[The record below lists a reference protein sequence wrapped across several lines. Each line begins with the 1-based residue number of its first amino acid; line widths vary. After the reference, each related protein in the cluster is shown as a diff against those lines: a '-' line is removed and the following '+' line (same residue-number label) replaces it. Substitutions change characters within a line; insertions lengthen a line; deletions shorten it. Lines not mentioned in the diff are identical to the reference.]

1 MASTETADLPPPQ
14 HHGDDK
20 EEALEFPFAET
31 PGPGEL
37 MPIDDKISWLRMP
50 LPFQGLDHIN
60 LYVLDDGEAYT
71 IVDSGLATD
80 EARGV
85 WRKLFAGPLSDKPVG
100 RIVIT
105 HFHPDHAG
113 LAGWLCEHTGAPIWM
128 TRTEFFFARVF
139 QLEAT
144 PHPPKAAVDF
154 FERAGFSEQA
164 LEKLK
169 AARYDNYSR
178 ATSRLPL
185 DYRRLKAG
193 DRLENGD
200 RNWTIRIGSGHSPE
214 HACLYEADARIL
226 ISGDQ
231 ILPRITS
238 NVGVYPGEPL
248 ANPLVDWLDS
258 IDRFSKLPEK
268 TLVLPA
274 HHDPFIGVRKRLEE
288 IRGSHIR
295 RLKALSKHCAEPRSA
310 IEAFPALFKRR
321 LKGMDFILATAE
333 SLAHLHYLEAG
344 GYVARRIDGPVH
356 RFQTV
361 RPYDNGA
368 GG

>member
-1 MASTETADLPPPQ
+1 MASTEAADLPPPQ
-14 HHGDDK
+14 HHGDDR
-20 EEALEFPFAET
+20 EEALEFPFSGAPE
-31 PGPGEL
+31 PGRL
-37 MPIDDKISWLRMP
+37 MAIDEAISWLRMP

-60 LYVLDDGEAYT
+60 LYVLDDGAAYT
-71 IVDSGLATD
+71 LVDSGLATD
-80 EARGV
+80 EARAI
-85 WRKLFAGPLSDKPVG
+85 WRRLLAGPLSDKPVG

-113 LAGWLCEHTGAPIWM
+113 LAGWLSDHTGAPIWM
-128 TRTEFFFARVF
+128 TRTEFFFARTF
-139 QLEAT
+139 QLETA

-154 FERAGFSEQA
+154 FQRAGFSDQA
-164 LEKLK
+164 LDKLK

-193 DRLENGD
+193 DRLESGG
-200 RNWTIRIGSGHSPE
+200 RNWTVRIGSGHSPE
-214 HACLYEADARIL
+214 HACLHEEEAGLL

-238 NVGVYPGEPL
+238 NVGVYPGEPY
-248 ANPLVDWLDS
+248 ANPLADWLES
-258 IDRFSKLPEK
+258 IARFSELPER

-288 IRGSHIR
+288 IRGSHTR
-295 RLKALSKHCAEPRSA
+295 RLRALSKHCAEPRSA
-310 IEAFPALFKRR
+310 IEAFVALFKRR

-344 GYVARRIDGPVH
+344 GFLVRRIDGPVH
-356 RFQTV
+356 RFLTV
-361 RPYDNGA
+361 RPYDSGA